1 MHPHHPHR
9 PTRRR
14 AWATLALVA
23 VLALFAAACGDDDD
37 GGGALTASDV
47 WARTSPAMAD
57 AGAVYM
63 TLESDDGATVV
74 GAEVDE
80 SVAAR
85 VELHETTMADGAMDD
100 TDEMEDDM
108 ADTAMEDT
116 AMEDTAMEDEMADTE
131 MTDTGEM
138 EDDAMEEGHS
148 DGGMMMQPIDTI
160 EVPAGGSVSLEPGG
174 IHMMLLELAEPLEAG
189 TSFDLTLIL
198 DDGEEHQVSVDVRDA

>member
-9 PTRRR
+9 LTRHR

-100 TDEMEDDM
+100 EAMDDGE
-108 ADTAMEDT
+108 MEDT
-116 AMEDTAMEDEMADTE
+116 AMEDTDD
-131 MTDTGEM
+131 GEM
-138 EDDAMEEGHS
+138 DDDATEDGHS
-148 DGGMMMQPIDTI
+148 DGAMMMQPIDGI

-174 IHMMLLELAEPLEAG
+174 IHIMLLELAEPLEAG

-198 DDGEEHQVSVDVRDA
+198 DDGEEHQVSVEVRDA

>member
-74 GAEVDE
+74 GAAVDE

-100 TDEMEDDM
+100 DATEDD
-108 ADTAMEDT
+108 
-116 AMEDTAMEDEMADTE
+116 
-131 MTDTGEM
+131 
-138 EDDAMEEGHS
+138 HS
-148 DGGMMMQPIDTI
+148 DGAMMMQPIDAI
-160 EVPAGGSVSLEPGG
+160 DVPAGGSVSLEPGG
-174 IHMMLLELAEPLEAG
+174 IHIMLLELAEPLEAG

-198 DDGEEHQVSVDVRDA
+198 DDGEEHQVSVEVRDA